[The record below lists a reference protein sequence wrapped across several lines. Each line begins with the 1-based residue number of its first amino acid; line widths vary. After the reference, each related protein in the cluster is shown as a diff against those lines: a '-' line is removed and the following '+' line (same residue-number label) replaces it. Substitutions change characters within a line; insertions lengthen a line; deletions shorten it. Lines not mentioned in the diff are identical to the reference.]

1 MAIDPRR
8 SYYRVLMV
16 DQSADSDII
25 HTVFRRLA
33 RRFHPDADPG
43 LEAALRMREITEAY
57 ATLRDPAKR
66 AAYDAQLAARRD
78 RRTTDRWVRQPGE
91 VAVGSAGAPIGPPI
105 GTLLDFGRYSGWTLG
120 QIKQRDPDFLEW
132 LVRAPIGRQYRDEI
146 RHLLQASA

>member
-16 DQSADSDII
+16 DSSADSDII
-25 HTVFRRLA
+25 HTVYRRLA
-33 RRFHPDADPG
+33 RRFHPDADPS
-43 LEAALRMREITEAY
+43 LEAALHMREITEAY

-78 RRTTDRWVRQPGE
+78 RRSTDRWVRRPGE
-91 VAVGSAGAPIGPPI
+91 VAIGSAGAPMGPPI
-105 GTLLDFGRYSGWTLG
+105 GTLIDFGRYSGWTLG

-132 LVRAPIGRQYRDEI
+132 LMRAPIGRQYRDEI
-146 RHLLQASA
+146 KHLLTASA